1 MEMLAPMPGLA
12 VPLSTVD
19 DPVFAEGIAGDGVAI
34 VPEAAGGGSVIE
46 VLAPVAGTLARL
58 FEGGHAFAIEAA
70 GGIEMIVHIGLDT
83 IELKGDGFELIATE
97 GDLVEAGQPIVRADL
112 DRIKEAGYDPVT
124 PVIVMNS
131 DEHPVAGHRTGA
143 VKPGDVLF
151 TVA

>member
-1 MEMLAPMPGLA
+1 MKMLAPMTGLA

-34 VPEAAGGGSVIE
+34 VPEVPGGGSVIE
-46 VLAPVAGTLARL
+46 VVAPVAGHLARL

-70 GGIEMIVHIGLDT
+70 GGVEMIVHIGLDT

-97 GDLVEAGQPIVRADL
+97 GDVVEAGQPIVRADL
-112 DRIKEAGYDPVT
+112 DRIKETGYDPVT
-124 PVIVMNS
+124 PVIVMNP
-131 DEHPVAGHRTGA
+131 DAHPVAGHRTGP
-143 VKPGDVLF
+143 VRPGDVLF